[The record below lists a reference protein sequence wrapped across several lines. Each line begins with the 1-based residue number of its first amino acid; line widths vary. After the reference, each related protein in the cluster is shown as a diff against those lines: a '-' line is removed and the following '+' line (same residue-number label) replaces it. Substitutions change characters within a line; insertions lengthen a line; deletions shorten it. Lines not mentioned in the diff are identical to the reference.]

1 MHVRSLG
8 GPWVVLLLSAANL
21 SSTELGAPQ
30 LVDAAQRQDREEIRS
45 LLQQGADVNT
55 QQADGATALH
65 WAVHWDD
72 VESARLLI
80 RAGADVKAVNDYAV
94 TPLSLACLNGSAVM
108 VESLLTAEADP
119 NAAGLTGVTPLMTAA
134 RTGSAA
140 VVKALLAHGARVE
153 ATELLEGQTALMWA
167 VSEGHLAVVQLLIE
181 AGADVNAR
189 SIAKTVVRGLL
200 QPETLTVEEG
210 AFTPLHFAARQGD
223 LESARLLLDSGA
235 NVNARTVDGLT
246 ALLVATVRGHT
257 TLAKLL
263 LEKGADPNVANSG
276 FAAIHWA
283 AGAWKSDFMTSGA
296 GRGISPEADAEW
308 GAVSGLQGAAK
319 LDLIGA
325 LLAYGA
331 DPNVR
336 LERAPSVVGTGRYR
350 SDLGSTPFLLAARAA
365 DVTVMRILAAH
376 GADPRMVADDNT
388 TPLMAA
394 AGVDRSASE
403 MVLTEAETFEA
414 VRLACELGCDV
425 NAVNAD
431 GSTALHGVAT
441 VQANSAVQFLVDEG
455 AKLNVVNIYGHTPL
469 YLAEHH
475 IHVGT
480 AAVFVESS
488 TGDLLRQLGAEATDD
503 SR

>member
-1 MHVRSLG
+1 MNVRSLG

-65 WAVHWDD
+65 WAAHWDD

-153 ATELLEGQTALMWA
+153 ATELLKGQTALMWA
-167 VSEGHLAVVQLLIE
+167 VSEGHLDVVQLLIE

-189 SIAKTVVRGLL
+189 SMAKTVVRANVAKALA
-200 QPETLTVEEG
+200 VEEG

-263 LEKGADPNVANSG
+263 LEKGADPNVATSG

-283 AGAWKSDFMTSGA
+283 AGAWKGDFMTSGA

-319 LDLIGA
+319 LDLTGA

-336 LERAPSVVGTGRYR
+336 LERAPPVVGTGRYR
-350 SDLGSTPFLLAARAA
+350 TDLGSTPFLLAARAA

-394 AGVDRSASE
+394 AGVDRAAAE

-431 GSTALHGVAT
+431 GSTALHGAAT

-455 AKLNVVNIYGHTPL
+455 AELNVVNNYGHTPL

-480 AAVFVESS
+480 AAVFVESR